1 MFISERINVTRKFA
15 PIKDISLHV
24 ESYVNQLRELANK
37 VALVTEVEFE
47 GRFSRV
53 RTQETNLGNLMADLI
68 RSEFDADFGLF
79 NGGGLRANC
88 VFSPGPLTHRFI
100 SQVLP
105 NEDKIVKLSLSGRL
119 FKQVLENGVSLYPKY
134 DGRWP
139 VISGVQF
146 TFDPDQEAGSRI

>member
-53 RTQETNLGNLMADLI
+53 RT
-68 RSEFDADFGLF
+68 
-79 NGGGLRANC
+79 
-88 VFSPGPLTHRFI
+88 
-100 SQVLP
+100 
-105 NEDKIVKLSLSGRL
+105 
-119 FKQVLENGVSLYPKY
+119 
-134 DGRWP
+134 
-139 VISGVQF
+139 
-146 TFDPDQEAGSRI
+146 